1 MNNTLQTEIIL
12 QEKLP
17 RKYQIMLFILS
28 ISLLTFLFTLP
39 LKLKTYLDIN
49 FSVKLIDNK
58 YYLTTYIEENNV
70 KYILNNNKFKFNNK
84 EYNYKLISISEE
96 NYVDNQN
103 KIVKL
108 ICIESQIDSK
118 YLIDNYAIYAK
129 IKKEDKKV
137 FEYIKSHFW
146 KGNYMLELTQEEML
160 KVDGGFKISMGVIA
174 GIGAAIVFVIGL
186 IDGYINPNKC
196 SN

>member
-137 FEYIKSHFW
+137 FEYIKSHF
-146 KGNYMLELTQEEML
+146 
-160 KVDGGFKISMGVIA
+160 
-174 GIGAAIVFVIGL
+174 
-186 IDGYINPNKC
+186 
-196 SN
+196 

>member
-70 KYILNNNKFKFNNK
+70 KYILNNNKFKINNK

-137 FEYIKSHFW
+137 FEYIKSHF
-146 KGNYMLELTQEEML
+146 
-160 KVDGGFKISMGVIA
+160 
-174 GIGAAIVFVIGL
+174 
-186 IDGYINPNKC
+186 
-196 SN
+196 